1 MNTKTDHLLPRLA
14 QQLLIRRE
22 AVWSADEA
30 RKAVVAPMMMLQ
42 VTVPPADFRRLI
54 ACVYRVG
61 KTLDPLE
68 GLYRSV
74 RWDIA
79 KLRESLQRCLD
90 SQGIEADSAALFIE
104 SLAATVKGYDF
115 TAPQSLDWVHTI
127 TRLLRHCHC
136 EKLLPELKS
145 KLLLAD
151 FIHDALEQ
159 RRMELVAHAEVE
171 LDITTQQIADAL
183 ASLSDVHESKPTPPQ
198 TTPSHAVE
206 RLTPT
211 ELDGLTA
218 MVHPRAQTKFRE
230 WIERLNPVAQQAM
243 LRKLTQLQ
251 NEPLVQRLWVKPILG
266 TRLTALR
273 ELKVITNGTHYRL
286 LFQTSSPSHFVILAF
301 GLRRDLESLI
311 DMADTLAI
319 AASHE

>member
-1 MNTKTDHLLPRLA
+1 MNSKTDHLLPRLA

-22 AVWSADEA
+22 STWSADEA
-30 RKAVVAPMMMLQ
+30 RKTVVAPMMMLRE
-42 VTVPPADFRRLI
+42 TVPPADFRRLI

-79 KLRESLQRCLD
+79 KLREAIQSCLD
-90 SQGIEADSAALFIE
+90 SQGIAADSALFVE

-127 TRLLRHCHC
+127 TRLLRHCQC
-136 EKLLPELKS
+136 EELLPELKS
-145 KLLLAD
+145 KLLLSD

-183 ASLSDVHESKPTPPQ
+183 ASLSDVHESKPPPPQ
-198 TTPSHAVE
+198 TTSSHAVE

-266 TRLTALR
+266 TRLSALR

-311 DMADTLAI
+311 GAADALAI
-319 AASHE
+319 AGSHE

>member
-1 MNTKTDHLLPRLA
+1 MNSKTDHLLPRLA

-22 AVWSADEA
+22 STWSADEA
-30 RKAVVAPMMMLQ
+30 RKTVVAPMMMLRE
-42 VTVPPADFRRLI
+42 TVPPADFRRLI

-68 GLYRSV
+68 GLYRSA

-79 KLRESLQRCLD
+79 KLRESIQSCLD
-90 SQGIEADSAALFIE
+90 SQGIAADSALFVE
-104 SLAATVKGYDF
+104 SLAATVKGVDF

-127 TRLLRHCHC
+127 TRLLRHCQC
-136 EKLLPELKS
+136 EALLPELKS
-145 KLLLAD
+145 KLLLSD
-151 FIHDALEQ
+151 FIHEALEQ

-183 ASLSDVHESKPTPPQ
+183 KSLSEIHESKPIPPQ
-198 TTPSHAVE
+198 TTSSHAVE

-211 ELDGLTA
+211 ELDGLTT
-218 MVHPRAQTKFRE
+218 MVHPRAQAKFRE

-311 DMADTLAI
+311 GAADALGI
-319 AASHE
+319 AGSHV